1 MNYRKY
7 LLMPLAAVMLAAG
20 AAVLTLQTVKAGEQ
34 KPAEGDIVL
43 RLDRENRDGM
53 PTHFRTSGDAFGTV
67 SSRYQSQMNPD
78 YIPSKKG
85 MADLHISGSAQPS
98 EKESTSL
105 AQCLHNRHTG
115 PVYDIDLREESHGF
129 INGNAVSWY
138 GFRNWA
144 NMNRTGRDIM
154 KDEEGRLQQNMGKDV
169 IAYKMTQSGR
179 VKKEEQLSVLRISTE
194 KEVIQPLGIRY
205 VRIPSEDHKWPSEE
219 AVDQFISLYRRLPSD
234 AWLHFHCEEGEGRT
248 TAFMAMTDMIKNPDV
263 PFRDIIYR
271 QHLIG
276 GDDVTYIGSA
286 GTSRSWKLPYEREK
300 AEMARLFYQYVQ
312 EQEPQGFHISWS
324 RWLETHGGDK

>member
-1 MNYRKY
+1 
-7 LLMPLAAVMLAAG
+7 
-20 AAVLTLQTVKAGEQ
+20 
-34 KPAEGDIVL
+34 
-43 RLDRENRDGM
+43 
-53 PTHFRTSGDAFGTV
+53 
-67 SSRYQSQMNPD
+67 
-78 YIPSKKG
+78 
-85 MADLHISGSAQPS
+85 
-98 EKESTSL
+98 
-105 AQCLHNRHTG
+105 
-115 PVYDIDLREESHGF
+115 
-129 INGNAVSWY
+129 
-138 GFRNWA
+138 
-144 NMNRTGRDIM
+144 M